1 MKRQAIS
8 TTRLAEICGVSQG
21 TVDRALNG
29 RGGISQKT
37 KERILA
43 AAKAYGYRP
52 NPHASSIG
60 GGKSMLIGI
69 VVFDLYNAYFPEL
82 LSKIEEEC
90 AARGYYAI
98 VMLTHKDR
106 ERELECIKSLYHMS
120 VDGIV
125 LCPINKGE
133 DFENFLLSLDT
144 PAIAVNNRLERIA
157 YIGIDNRGAMRDSA
171 EHCIKE
177 GYEKLIY
184 VMPKLKDGDNAHA
197 QEQRLLGFQDAVTAA
212 DIPHVITHVDE
223 VDSSIDDRQRVAVV
237 CASDFYAQKLYQK
250 YKGKNVGII
259 GFDDQ
264 RTLRELGIAMDSVA
278 YDVSATAKS
287 AIAYL
292 LDGIKPTQPIPH
304 RIVKRGSV

>member
-1 MKRQAIS
+1 
-8 TTRLAEICGVSQG
+8 
-21 TVDRALNG
+21 
-29 RGGISQKT
+29 
-37 KERILA
+37 
-43 AAKAYGYRP
+43 
-52 NPHASSIG
+52 
-60 GGKSMLIGI
+60 
-69 VVFDLYNAYFPEL
+69 
-82 LSKIEEEC
+82 
-90 AARGYYAI
+90 
-98 VMLTHKDR
+98 MLTHKDR

-223 VDSSIDDRQRVAVV
+223 VDSSIDDRQRIAVV

-278 YDVSATAKS
+278 YDVCATAKS

-292 LDGIKPTQPIPH
+292 LDGVKPTQYIPH